1 MVLGRGEAESIF
13 NAIMVLGRGEAES
26 INNAIMVHHSLALN
40 FEHQTQTRLE
50 ILLFRKNGGASN
62 NILDR

>member
-1 MVLGRGEAESIF
+1 VESIN

-26 INNAIMVHHSLALN
+26 INKVILVHHSLALN
-40 FEHQTQTRLE
+40 FEHQTQTRPE
-50 ILLFRKNGGASN
+50 ILLFWKKGGVSN

>member
-1 MVLGRGEAESIF
+1 
-13 NAIMVLGRGEAES
+13 MVLGRGEAES

-40 FEHQTQTRLE
+40 FEHQTQTRPE
-50 ILLFRKNGGASN
+50 ILLFWKKGGVSN